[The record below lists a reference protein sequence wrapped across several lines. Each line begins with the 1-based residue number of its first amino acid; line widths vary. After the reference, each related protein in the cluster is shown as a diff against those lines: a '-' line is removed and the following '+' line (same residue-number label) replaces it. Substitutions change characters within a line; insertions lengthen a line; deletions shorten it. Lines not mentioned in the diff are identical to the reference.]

1 MTVGRSG
8 VGGPLLATLI
18 MQAVLAAGA
27 SVAFAQGGAEQWSR
41 VLALGDTADARS
53 RARDQLMTV
62 LAQADSVSDGRVL
75 VQAPGTPD
83 ETLVG
88 LIAQVFDP
96 MPRLVEA
103 GHTVERIV
111 TEQCGHVSPT
121 YVQKLTAANGVAI
134 SAGKVAGSRP
144 GEPVNIVFPAC
155 LKTKNTLIY
164 RVESATPATWAM
176 PVSGRQYGTAYCD
189 ELKQLNFTDVCALSQ
204 RGGLRVGTLL
214 RLPKPADQHATATS
228 SATLTASRD
237 AAAPTQELATKLLT
251 TYQNANVVG
260 TLTQPTPV
268 AVDPR
273 PANIVPLKEQEC
285 AAARPPF
292 DPRGLAES
300 ILEFQRHSKGK
311 VAGQSRVVVGIVDT
325 GLYDLARTSF
335 FERLPPTAGPG
346 GAGTSFSRIEVVS
359 GVPMGRTFPGEIRDV
374 SPDNGTFAD
383 HGTHVAGLVIGGADF
398 WDFVSTAT
406 FTEPQG
412 RQFLASYVPSLI
424 PIKVMISP
432 GAGLAPRTTTGDI
445 SSALSYLRN
454 EVSIVNLSYTARIER
469 GLADSFANLK
479 ANNKVLIVSAA
490 GNDFHTNGGLDD
502 VVDGEQILPAMLT
515 GPNEKLFLTVGAL
528 DASEKGKP
536 AYFSQRSRHY
546 VDLFAPG
553 TCIRSFGA
561 NQPLQGD
568 VIYSGTSQ
576 AAPLVSFT
584 AALLR
589 RFNVPLERLKD
600 RIMDTV
606 DASDHLS
613 DHSIS
618 GGRLNPFKALNYL
631 DDIVVLRSDPPGT
644 FRRGT
649 IVALDANGNELLPGF
664 IPKLCRD
671 GSDNDPATLRNA
683 RRIVVG
689 RDGDFVATDEV
700 RWAKKKTP
708 LFYYNT
714 CKPNTEQSYR
724 IKGND
729 GKGNAEFTLATAR
742 EIVPKPEWQ

>member
-1 MTVGRSG
+1 
-8 VGGPLLATLI
+8 
-18 MQAVLAAGA
+18 
-27 SVAFAQGGAEQWSR
+27 
-41 VLALGDTADARS
+41 
-53 RARDQLMTV
+53 
-62 LAQADSVSDGRVL
+62 
-75 VQAPGTPD
+75 
-83 ETLVG
+83 
-88 LIAQVFDP
+88 
-96 MPRLVEA
+96 
-103 GHTVERIV
+103 
-111 TEQCGHVSPT
+111 
-121 YVQKLTAANGVAI
+121 
-134 SAGKVAGSRP
+134 
-144 GEPVNIVFPAC
+144 
-155 LKTKNTLIY
+155 
-164 RVESATPATWAM
+164 
-176 PVSGRQYGTAYCD
+176 
-189 ELKQLNFTDVCALSQ
+189 
-204 RGGLRVGTLL
+204 
-214 RLPKPADQHATATS
+214 
-228 SATLTASRD
+228 
-237 AAAPTQELATKLLT
+237 
-251 TYQNANVVG
+251 
-260 TLTQPTPV
+260 
-268 AVDPR
+268 
-273 PANIVPLKEQEC
+273 
-285 AAARPPF
+285 
-292 DPRGLAES
+292 
-300 ILEFQRHSKGK
+300 
-311 VAGQSRVVVGIVDT
+311 
-325 GLYDLARTSF
+325 
-335 FERLPPTAGPG
+335 
-346 GAGTSFSRIEVVS
+346 
-359 GVPMGRTFPGEIRDV
+359 
-374 SPDNGTFAD
+374 
-383 HGTHVAGLVIGGADF
+383 
-398 WDFVSTAT
+398 
-406 FTEPQG
+406 
-412 RQFLASYVPSLI
+412 
-424 PIKVMISP
+424 
-432 GAGLAPRTTTGDI
+432 
-445 SSALSYLRN
+445 
-454 EVSIVNLSYTARIER
+454 
-469 GLADSFANLK
+469 
-479 ANNKVLIVSAA
+479 VSAA
-490 GNDFHTNGGLDD
+490 GNDFQTNGGLDD

-683 RRIVVG
+683 RRI
-689 RDGDFVATDEV
+689 